1 MPWRAR
7 SDARPSPEF
16 WGLVNLPR
24 RFCDQILARVADEST
39 TADRSRDERGHPRM
53 KRLIFKALLVLL
65 VAGVYIASPF
75 ITAWSIREAV
85 RDGNS
90 DYLARV
96 IDWPG
101 VRETL
106 KPQLSRIALDL
117 PDPSAAPITK
127 PGLWQR
133 FKAYWGQGAVN
144 RAIDGYIT
152 PEGLP
157 QLFTARK
164 LYRDY
169 ISGQPEESKLPV
181 IERMKKAWARVK
193 RAEFTSL
200 TTFEIDMADKHDE
213 SRVYLGK
220 LHLTGSGWM
229 LKELRIRFETTADAS
244 VKKLSSAP
252 IVQARR
258 GWSPSFITPAEAAPL
273 DADSETAYD
282 ARPAKLS
289 FWAKAKAAARSA
301 YRGDR

>member
-1 MPWRAR
+1 
-7 SDARPSPEF
+7 
-16 WGLVNLPR
+16 
-24 RFCDQILARVADEST
+24 
-39 TADRSRDERGHPRM
+39 M
-53 KRLIFKALLVLL
+53 KRLMFKALLVLL

-90 DYLARV
+90 GYLARV
-96 IDWPG
+96 IDWPS

-117 PDPSAAPITK
+117 PDPAAEPTFK

-157 QLFTARK
+157 QLFAARK

-169 ISGQPEESKLPV
+169 VAGQPDEAKLSV
-181 IERMKKAWARVK
+181 LERIKKAWARVK

-200 TTFEIDMADKHDE
+200 TTFEVDMADKHDE
-213 SRVYLGK
+213 TRIYLGK
-220 LHLTGSGWM
+220 LELTSGGWM
-229 LKELRIRFETTADAS
+229 LKELRIRFETTASATMQR
-244 VKKLSSAP
+244 LSSAAP
-252 IVQARR
+252 AKARR
-258 GWSPSFITPAEAAPL
+258 GWSPGFITPAEAAPL
-273 DADSETAYD
+273 AVDSDAAHI
-282 ARPAKLS
+282 ARPAKTG